1 MSFGKILANY
11 NYVIWLVSS
20 AYFFF
25 DKPDEAAI
33 LKVKHRENGFFAWFN
48 LKLKIKNINLEKF

>member
-1 MSFGKILANY
+1 MSFGWFPLRT
-11 NYVIWLVSS
+11 
-20 AYFFF
+20 FFF